1 MRYLRI
7 IMTGYIGIYNGLG
20 GVEQIDIS
28 FPITGNKIV
37 GIKGLNG
44 TGKSTVFNA
53 LQPFPDP
60 ASSFVNGMNASKH
73 LELMNNG
80 IPYIIDIIHDVKP
93 NGDRATAKA
102 YIKKFTIKG
111 EYEEMNP
118 NGNISSYKDYL
129 YDEFGLDPCC
139 LALTRI
145 ASYDRGLAD
154 KKPAERKKYVNELL
168 GQLITYNEIN
178 KVLTKRS
185 SVFRSFVN
193 SLTVKIDNIGNEE
206 GLKNTLANLTAQSAA
221 LEQEKDMLIS
231 EISYAKSKIH
241 LKDPNG
247 TIQADYD
254 DIFNTL
260 KQLKSDQTMLSD
272 KIKNILTSL
281 NIAEQVDIDILL
293 SKYKTLSNQL
303 STDILVIESNISN
316 LILSRENEAK
326 ELINKQAKLES
337 IQLDNVE
344 DDIENRINEL
354 RNERESYVE
363 YIGDGS
369 GILKSSEYE
378 SIISALKIISNQ
390 LGVFKSEFSDDI
402 VLEVLSNKEFRTID
416 QDYKFNISNQLN
428 KLKAEYD
435 LLNSKLDLL
444 ESLEKRPAEC
454 EIDTC
459 PFVSKSVEFMKTQ
472 PLSKINELQVL
483 INELQSELDNIDRND
498 ARCNE
503 INRCIASYNTLDRT
517 VSSYFDIVQKS
528 GIIINTS
535 ELFTSINLNDIIKVM
550 EYNYQKASAIESL
563 NNIDNILYRL
573 ESDYKVY
580 VARNELVNDL
590 VNDIELLNGKISE
603 ITSEIDSSN
612 SRLCTMKED
621 MVTTTQ
627 VISNLQNL
635 KVEQDKLNEI
645 NRLHKQTIDRYLA
658 IESDIKDIKACKE
671 DILNLEVRKNN
682 IMNQLTP
689 ISKEIDN
696 INHKLKMTE
705 SYRVELETMKVK
717 YEKVQT
723 LKYYSSPTT
732 GIQLIF
738 MDLYMNKTI
747 ELANDL
753 LKLMFNGQYVLCN
766 FEIDADGFK
775 IPIIGKGLKVDD
787 ISSCSTS
794 EICMVG
800 LILCSSLLYQSS
812 TSFNVLMWDEIDSG
826 LDATNRR
833 QFMELSERMMN
844 ILNIEQCFIITH
856 NNEYSMENMDL
867 VIISKDGTEDF
878 SGANIIHDQTL
889 VK

>member
-7 IMTGYIGIYNGLG
+7 VMVGYIGIYNGLG
-20 GVEQIDIS
+20 GVDKIDIS

-60 ASSFVNGMNASKH
+60 ASSFVHGMNASKH
-73 LELMNNG
+73 LEIMNNG
-80 IPYIIDIIHDVKP
+80 ITYIIDILHDVKP

-118 NGNISSYKDYL
+118 NGNISSYKEYL
-129 YDEFGLDPCC
+129 SEEFGLDPCC

-178 KVLTKRS
+178 KVLTKRA

-206 GLKNTLANLTAQSAA
+206 GLKNTLATLTSQCMI
-221 LEQEKDMLIS
+221 LEQEKDNLIS
-231 EISYAKSKIH
+231 EISYAKSKIS

-260 KQLKSDQTMLSD
+260 KQLKGDQISLSD

-281 NIAEQVDIDILL
+281 GIAEQVDIDTLL
-293 SKYKTLSNQL
+293 SKYMNLSNQL
-303 STDILVIESNISN
+303 STDIMVIESNISN

-326 ELINKQAKLES
+326 ELNNKQAKLES

-344 DDIENRINEL
+344 DDIENRINQL
-354 RNERESYVE
+354 RTERESYVD
-363 YIGDGS
+363 YIGDTDGM
-369 GILKSSEYE
+369 LKSSDYE
-378 SIISALKIISNQ
+378 SIISALNIILNQ
-390 LGVFKSEFSDDI
+390 FNVFKSEFGEDVVHA
-402 VLEVLSNKEFRTID
+402 VLEDRSIRVVDQEHKFTINQQFNAMKAQYDTLS
-416 QDYKFNISNQLN
+416 
-428 KLKAEYD
+428 
-435 LLNSKLDLL
+435 SKLDLL
-444 ESLEKRPAEC
+444 ESLEKRPSEC
-454 EIDTC
+454 MIDSC
-459 PFVSKSVEFMKTQ
+459 PFVSKSVEFLKTE
-472 PLSKINELQVL
+472 PMDKINELQL
-483 INELQSELDNIDRND
+483 ILNELQDEIQTIDKMENSY
-498 ARCNE
+498 AE
-503 INRCIASYNTLDRT
+503 INRCIASFNTLDRT
-517 VSSYFDIVQKS
+517 VVSYTDIIQRCGLRFS
-528 GIIINTS
+528 AYD
-535 ELFTSINLNDIIKVM
+535 LFTTINLNDIIRELDSK
-550 EYNYQKASAIESL
+550 YQKAVAIESL
-563 NNIDNILYRL
+563 NNIDNVLYRL

-590 VNDIELLNGKISE
+590 ISDINLLNDKISE
-603 ITSEIDSSN
+603 ITLELDSSN
-612 SRLCTMKED
+612 DRLCGMKED
-621 MVTTTQ
+621 MVRTTQ
-627 VISNLQNL
+627 IISNLQNL
-635 KVEQDKLNEI
+635 KAEQDKLNQI
-645 NRLHKQTIDRYLA
+645 NAMHKQTIDRYLA

-682 IMNQLTP
+682 IINQLNP
-689 ISKEIDN
+689 ISKQIDD

-705 SYRVELETMKVK
+705 SYRAELEVMKIK

-753 LKLMFNGQYVLCN
+753 LKLMFNGQYVICN

-775 IPIIGKGLKVDD
+775 IPIIGKGLRVDD

-794 EICMVG
+794 EICMIG
-800 LILCSSLLYQSS
+800 LILSGSLLYQSS

-856 NNEYSMENMDL
+856 NNEYSMDNMDL

-889 VK
+889 VR